1 MNLVFNLIL
10 KDILNKEIFFV
21 LEKRVIALFMTIFL
35 RNEKVLVLTPT
46 QGTVAVH
53 GNNRLKNYGMI
64 LNVVIPLFLRFKY
77 FHRTEIT
84 KPLTLYY
91 VKGFL
96 ILNQCYSF

>member
-46 QGTVAVH
+46 QGTVAVYGH
-53 GNNRLKNYGMI
+53 NRLKTMEWF
-64 LNVVIPLFLRFKY
+64 LNIVTSLFLGFKY
-77 FHRTEIT
+77 FYRTEIT

>member
-53 GNNRLKNYGMI
+53 GNNRLKTMAWFWMLWLHCFLD
-64 LNVVIPLFLRFKY
+64 LNISIEQKSQNHWPCTMLKDF
-77 FHRTEIT
+77 
-84 KPLTLYY
+84 
-91 VKGFL
+91 
-96 ILNQCYSF
+96 